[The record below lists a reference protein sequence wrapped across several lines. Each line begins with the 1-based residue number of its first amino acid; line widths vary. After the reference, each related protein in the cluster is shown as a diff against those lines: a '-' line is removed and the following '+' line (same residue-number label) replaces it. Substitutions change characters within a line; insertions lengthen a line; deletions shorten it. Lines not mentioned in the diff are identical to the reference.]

1 MAAAQKATCA
11 LEERGEGGGIG
22 SRALQERRISTRQ
35 ARKASTNW
43 RLSQLE
49 VAKWF
54 SLSQRASPTKRGLTE
69 INEAVAVYRLS
80 RSTLY
85 KLIANGTLRTVK
97 IAGRRLVPRDA
108 IEALF
113 EDGAK

>member
-1 MAAAQKATCA
+1 MVFAVSTTKPDDK
-11 LEERGEGGGIG
+11 
-22 SRALQERRISTRQ
+22 RAYR
-35 ARKASTNW
+35 
-43 RLSQLE
+43 
-49 VAKWF
+49 
-54 SLSQRASPTKRGLTE
+54 

-97 IAGRRLVPRDA
+97 IAGRRLIPRDA

-113 EDGAK
+113 EGGAK